1 MNNEELKNTIVE
13 YWNRQPCNINHSS
26 SEVGTLQFF
35 EENAAKR
42 YRVEPHLRELAQFQ
56 LYAGKRV
63 LEIGCGLGAD
73 GAEFAKHGA
82 EYVGIDLSKESVALA
97 KQRFE
102 VMGLDGQ
109 FFVEDASND
118 LTKYGQFDL
127 VYSCGVLHHYPDIDS
142 ILDNIHTVLKP
153 GGDLRFMVYAR
164 DSWKYAMIQ
173 AGLDQFEAQSGCPYA
188 DVYTKED
195 IHNLLDGKFNVESI
209 EQAHCFMYNVPKY
222 KQHIFE
228 LEPWFEAMPEEMREA
243 VKKYLGWHLLVVA
256 KKA

>member
-1 MNNEELKNTIVE
+1 MDNEDLKKTIVD

-35 EENAAKR
+35 EENSAKR
-42 YRVEPHLRELAQFQ
+42 YRVEPHLRDLAKFE

-73 GAEFAKHGA
+73 AAEFAKHGA

-97 KQRFE
+97 QQRFA
-102 VMGLDGQ
+102 VMGLKGQ

-127 VYSCGVLHHYPDIDS
+127 VYSCGVLHHYPDIS
-142 ILDNIHTVLKP
+142 GILENIHAILKP
-153 GGDLRFMVYAR
+153 DGDLRFMVYAK

-188 DVYTKED
+188 DVYTKKD
-195 IHNLLDGKFNVESI
+195 IHNLLYGRFNIESI
-209 EQAHCFMYNVPKY
+209 DQAHCFMYNVPKY

-256 KKA
+256 KKV

>member
-35 EENAAKR
+35 EENSAKR

-102 VMGLDGQ
+102 VMGLKGQ

-118 LTKYGQFDL
+118 LMIL
-127 VYSCGVLHHYPDIDS
+127 LSIVSS
-142 ILDNIHTVLKP
+142 ILYI
-153 GGDLRFMVYAR
+153 
-164 DSWKYAMIQ
+164 
-173 AGLDQFEAQSGCPYA
+173 
-188 DVYTKED
+188 
-195 IHNLLDGKFNVESI
+195 
-209 EQAHCFMYNVPKY
+209 
-222 KQHIFE
+222 
-228 LEPWFEAMPEEMREA
+228 
-243 VKKYLGWHLLVVA
+243 VA
-256 KKA
+256 EYCITILTLTAS